1 MYIYVYIY
9 VYIYNIYIYGIY
21 IMYIYIIWYIS
32 YVPVR
37 DMFYVNTYNKYMYP
51 EVPLKEGHATDSL
64 FVKIFLTAK

>member
-9 VYIYNIYIYGIY
+9 VYIYNIYIYMVY
-21 IMYIYIIWYIS
+21 ILCIYIS

-64 FVKIFLTAK
+64 FVKIFLTVK